1 MGMLNLGL
9 QQGLWGGGVGGGAGT
24 ANHFDRRP
32 FSLRT
37 APIDYWVSTSS
48 EAAVTEKH
56 ALFDNSVKLC
66 SNLQALM

>member
-9 QQGLWGGGVGGGAGT
+9 QGGAGT

-37 APIDYWVSTSS
+37 APTDYWVSSSS
-48 EAAVTEKH
+48 EATVTEKH
-56 ALFDNSVKLC
+56 ALFDNSVKLRA
-66 SNLQALM
+66 NLQALM